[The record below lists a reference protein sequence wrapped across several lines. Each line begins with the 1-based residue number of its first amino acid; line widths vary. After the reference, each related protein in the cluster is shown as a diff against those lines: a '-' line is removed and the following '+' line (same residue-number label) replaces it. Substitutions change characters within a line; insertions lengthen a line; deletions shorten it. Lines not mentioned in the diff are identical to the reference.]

1 MNPSPRKTKSHGS
14 ASSPEEHTFV
24 ALAFSGFQVIKGLHT
39 PGGGFLSQAL
49 QHVNEKLAP
58 SDN

>member
-1 MNPSPRKTKSHGS
+1 MNPSPRKIKSHGS

-39 PGGGFLSQAL
+39 
-49 QHVNEKLAP
+49 LAQLRQFP
-58 SDN
+58 MKFKKIW